1 MKQKKSTG
9 FSIIYSNIRGSKM
22 IVILKVF
29 VYIFSLES
37 VAKWGSVFLI
47 IIQYEHVPS
56 NRCWTSFHNGY
67 LTVIDL
73 STFWQT
79 YATTKQK
86 NKTARHRTFLRV
98 SLGLLAGSPTKV
110 GVTVLEKWCKIQGNR
125 VIEKLCHLAKFK
137 VSLSL
142 HCLPLYPT
150 LTKEALLN
158 YRYYWLAKLL

>member
-1 MKQKKSTG
+1 
-9 FSIIYSNIRGSKM
+9 M
-22 IVILKVF
+22 IMILKVF

-73 STFWQT
+73 STFLQT
-79 YATTKQK
+79 YTTTKQK
-86 NKTARHRTFLRV
+86 NKTARHRTFLTV

-110 GVTVLEKWCKIQGNR
+110 GVTVLEKLCKIQGFWLINSLKTSTNFLLKFSVGNPHIKIRYYSYYNR
-125 VIEKLCHLAKFK
+125 VIEKLCHSAKFK

-142 HCLPLYPT
+142 HCLPL
-150 LTKEALLN
+150 
-158 YRYYWLAKLL
+158 